1 MASFSFDD
9 AIKKL
14 QGTPRGKEASMYG
27 AIRDLFVHVLGYP
40 AADVDIDVAGEG
52 GRPDVTARAPSGLTD
67 AKGKQVKIDWIV
79 VEAKDERGCFLN
91 PKTREEIFSKKSKY
105 IGTNTAW
112 FVMVEPEAIIV
123 RQVTGNDF
131 STVNDIELRLDG
143 LHKQDFVH
151 QLELLKHNVAGVPN
165 QLKRFREGDT
175 RLIAC
180 EKLTKPDPASST
192 QRTLNRYRVT
202 RKRFYES
209 VREVT
214 SHLQNATR
222 NTFEKSW
229 GEIKQ
234 YQTLADEF
242 SEKYKERERDKGTWK
257 FNPHQLTIEAKPQ
270 GPDATRQHHKDAVA
284 LRNQFKKS
292 PCIAR
297 LALDGLPSF
306 QARTGAKEEN
316 LAELFSIES
325 ANLILARIL
334 LLRFLED
341 NGFFGE
347 LKYVCNGGVKAFQQM
362 REYFK
367 ASYARLLEEAYRHAA
382 QLYAAAFE
390 ETEMDWVLGIND
402 QGLSHAIE
410 WAMFQLSRY
419 DFTTIKG
426 DILTGIYDRF
436 MDRSQRK
443 KLGEFYTP
451 PSIAR
456 YIIKRIGINRTS
468 RVIDPACGSGTFLIE
483 AYRAMVGNDIDRG
496 AAEYADALDTL
507 SRIAGN
513 DLNTF
518 SSVLAQI
525 QLLWQVLGMRQ
536 EVEQHGFPDIMVTG
550 KVNSLVTLNQ
560 MTALERFGELSQPVY
575 DAVIGNPPY
584 VRAER
589 SAQELDDVTISDFER
604 GTDTHK
610 GISAKRNAY
619 SLFIY
624 KALSSWCK
632 PADDEGNAGKL
643 GFIIPVSLF
652 DANETEEL
660 RKLFEIG
667 GRWTIREIIDLEII
681 YKQVFDADVLPA
693 IIIVENRPATATD
706 IVSIRLA
713 SHECVKHEQGGALP
727 SFDLEGLAEQHIA
740 YPDLFTP
747 DGRIMTRLTPERLA
761 VIKKLWQCATL
772 RDAAKTYW
780 QGRSKAAKGKVTDQQ
795 PPAED
800 LHNWAER
807 KMIAG
812 GIAFRNEKAY
822 KPVGHLIYKGEN
834 IIAAELQGDPVERNI
849 DLNGISDNSLWSS
862 SSILPQRGYAV
873 ARVAHCV
880 NVVSF
885 DSKTVAFTNT
895 ATLFFPR
902 HDLNNFPFDLYF
914 LSNIHLFYY
923 AIAARMGIL
932 RTLRSDVYPTN
943 LALMPWSDNLIAV
956 YEQIEHLRQPLIET
970 CHRRY
975 QAKAA
980 LQEALKALALPTL
993 KNHLR
998 DDKDSRISWAECFD
1012 HTDYEVEIAG
1022 PRIEER
1028 AADEIQVFLSGDM
1041 LEWVELTRRDLAEG
1055 LLTALSQLTGEGL
1068 TKGNILNLA
1077 IPVTEAERQA
1087 WDDVVQEHQEEKLEQ
1102 EMQAK
1107 LNELDQLVGAALG
1120 LDEQDIAFIQNELRT
1135 DPFLK
1140 GIRPRYPGTVT
1151 RKQGFRTGLNSS
1163 ERYQ

>member
-1 MASFSFDD
+1 MAKFSFDD
-9 AIKKL
+9 MILKL
-14 QGTPRGKEASMYG
+14 RETPRGKEASMYG
-27 AIRDLFVHVLGYP
+27 PIRDLFVHVLGFP
-40 AADVDIDVAGEG
+40 PADVDIDTTGEG

-67 AKGKQVKIDWIV
+67 SKGKQVKIDWIV
-79 VEAKDERGCFLN
+79 VEAKDERNCFLN
-91 PKTREEIFSKKSKY
+91 TKTREEIFSKKSKY

-112 FVMVEPEAIIV
+112 FVMVEPEAIIA

-131 STVNDIELRLDG
+131 AIANDIELRLLG
-143 LHKQDFVH
+143 LCRQDFVH
-151 QLELLKHNVAGVPN
+151 RLELLKHNVAGVPH

-175 RLIAC
+175 RLIAS
-180 EKLTKPDPASST
+180 EKLSKPDPATSS
-192 QRTLNRYRVT
+192 QRSVNRYRVT
-202 RKRFYES
+202 RKRFYDS

-214 SHLQNATR
+214 AHLQSATR
-222 NTFEKSW
+222 NTLEKSMT
-229 GEIKQ
+229 EIQ
-234 YQTLADEF
+234 QFQTIADEF
-242 SEKYKERERDKGTWK
+242 GEKYKERERDRGRWK
-257 FNPHQLTIEAKPQ
+257 FNPHLLTIEAKPQ
-270 GPDATRQHHKDAVA
+270 GPEATRQHHKDAVT
-284 LRNQFKKS
+284 LRIQFKKN

-306 QARTGAKEEN
+306 QARTGAKDEN

-367 ASYARLLEEAYRHAA
+367 SSYTRLLEEAYRNAA
-382 QLYAAAFE
+382 QQYAAAFE
-390 ETEMDWVLGIND
+390 ETEMDWVLGVND
-402 QGLSHAIE
+402 QGLSNSIE

-436 MDRSQRK
+436 MDRAQRK

-456 YIIKRIGINRTS
+456 YIFKRVGINRGS

-496 AAEYADALDTL
+496 AAEYNDALEAL
-507 SRIAGN
+507 KRIVGN

-518 SSVLAQI
+518 SSVLAQV

-536 EVEQHGFPDIMVTG
+536 EVERHGFPEIMVTG
-550 KVNSLVTLNQ
+550 KVNSLVTLDQ
-560 MTALERFGELSQPVY
+560 ISILERFGELSQPIY

-589 SAQELDDVTISDFER
+589 SAQELDGVTIADFER
-604 GTDTHK
+604 GTGTHK

-619 SLFIY
+619 ALFIY
-624 KALSSWCK
+624 KALSSWCR
-632 PADDEGNAGKL
+632 PLDEDGTAGKL
-643 GFIIPVSLF
+643 GFIVPVSLF

-660 RKLFEIG
+660 RRLFQIG

-693 IIIVENRPATATD
+693 IIIVENRPATVED
-706 IVSIRLA
+706 IVSMRLA
-713 SHECVKHEQGGALP
+713 SHECVKRESGGALP
-727 SFDLEGLAEQHIA
+727 SFDLEGLPIQSIP

-761 VIKKLWQCATL
+761 VIKKLWQCGNL

-780 QGRSKAAKGKVTDQQ
+780 QGRSKAAKGKVTDQKPQ
-795 PPAED
+795 IND
-800 LHNWAER
+800 MNNWTER
-807 KMIAG
+807 QMIARG
-812 GIAFRNEKAY
+812 VIFRNQKSY
-822 KPVGHLIYKGEN
+822 TNSGHAIFKGEN
-834 IIAAELQGDPVERNI
+834 IIAAELQGDPVEREV
-849 DLNGISDNSLWSS
+849 DLNGVSDNSLWSLG
-862 SSILPQRGYAV
+862 SILPQCGFAI
-873 ARVAHCV
+873 AGVAHSV
-880 NVVSF
+880 NVVAF
-885 DSKTVAFTNT
+885 DSSKDAFTDT

-902 HDLNNFPFDLYF
+902 DDLADFPFELLF
-914 LSNIHLFYY
+914 LSDVYVFFH

-932 RTLRSDVYPTN
+932 RTLRSHVYPTN
-943 LALMPWSDNLIAV
+943 LAVMPWSDRLNEVAK
-956 YEQIEHLRQPLIET
+956 EIEELRLPLIDA

-975 QAKAA
+975 QVREA
-980 LQEALKALALPTL
+980 LRDALKALALPTL
-993 KNHLR
+993 KSRLR
-998 DDKDSRISWAECFD
+998 DDKDTRISWAECFD
-1012 HTDYEVEIAG
+1012 HPEYEVEITC
-1022 PRIEER
+1022 PRVDQR
-1028 AADEIQVFLSGDM
+1028 SPDEVQVSFSSNM
-1041 LEWVELTRRDLAEG
+1041 LEWVELTRRDLADGLVVALAQVEG
-1055 LLTALSQLTGEGL
+1055 ESL
-1068 TKGNILNLA
+1068 TKGNILNMP
-1077 IPVTEAERQA
+1077 IPATAAERES
-1087 WDDVVQEHQEEKLEQ
+1087 WETVIQEHAEAKLESN
-1102 EMQAK
+1102 MAAR
-1107 LNELDQLVGAALG
+1107 LNELDRLVGTALG
-1120 LDEQDIAFIQNELRT
+1120 LEVADIDSIQSELRN